1 MEQYVDW
8 HRMIDECKKAKEN
21 YIAIEA
27 AFQGITNYD
36 AVKKYLQRL
45 KKKGKRVA
53 IHVSN
58 IDDNKSSGEL
68 ICHNDVIYIYNRHKH
83 ICADTQSD
91 LNGFSYADYCNMC
104 SNQNFISYNSPASNY
119 I

>member
-8 HRMIDECKKAKEN
+8 HRMIDECKKAKDN

-27 AFQGITNYD
+27 AFPGITNYET
-36 AVKKYLQRL
+36 VKKYLQRL

-68 ICHNDVIYIYNRHKH
+68 ICHNDVIYIYNKRKE
-83 ICADTQSD
+83 
-91 LNGFSYADYCNMC
+91 
-104 SNQNFISYNSPASNY
+104 FIG
-119 I
+119 

>member
-1 MEQYVDW
+1 
-8 HRMIDECKKAKEN
+8 MIDECKKAKEN

-27 AFQGITNYD
+27 AFPGITNYD

-68 ICHNDVIYIYNRHKH
+68 ICHNDVIYIYITDIN
-83 ICADTQSD
+83 T
-91 LNGFSYADYCNMC
+91 YAL
-104 SNQNFISYNSPASNY
+104 ILKVT
-119 I
+119 

>member
-27 AFQGITNYD
+27 AFPGITNYET
-36 AVKKYLQRL
+36 VKKYLQRL

-68 ICHNDVIYIYNRHKH
+68 ICHNDVTILR
-83 ICADTQSD
+83 
-91 LNGFSYADYCNMC
+91 
-104 SNQNFISYNSPASNY
+104 
-119 I
+119 

>member
-27 AFQGITNYD
+27 AFPGITNYE

-45 KKKGKRVA
+45 KKKAKV
-53 IHVSN
+53 
-58 IDDNKSSGEL
+58 L
-68 ICHNDVIYIYNRHKH
+68 P
-83 ICADTQSD
+83 
-91 LNGFSYADYCNMC
+91 FMC
-104 SNQNFISYNSPASNY
+104 QILMITNLQEN
-119 I
+119 